1 MNSEGFPIP
10 GHDLSICAGGSVTL
24 VRIEQC
30 ELFRGGCLRGHRN
43 MSSVGNLVSVY
54 IAIRRTAD

>member
-30 ELFRGGCLRGHRN
+30 ELFRGG
-43 MSSVGNLVSVY
+43 VSPWTSEYVVSWKLGLGLHCY
-54 IAIRRTAD
+54 TTHG